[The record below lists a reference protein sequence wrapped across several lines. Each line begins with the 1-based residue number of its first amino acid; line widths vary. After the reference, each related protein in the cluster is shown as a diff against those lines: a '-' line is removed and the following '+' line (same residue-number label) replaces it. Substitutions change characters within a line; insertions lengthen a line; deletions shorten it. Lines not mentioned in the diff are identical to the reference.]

1 MQSKTLFLLGLCTIF
16 STTASALPL
25 DSKGAKQRLSQAT
38 KQKVFQGKIDLDA
51 LVSND
56 SNDLI
61 VEYNIP
67 SSSVPSGLERRSYIA
82 TNKKNLQTR
91 FNRAGGVQVL
101 RDYNN
106 LPLAFYRISN
116 REALVALLNDPNV
129 KAVYP
134 NRINRTTT
142 TESLPLINQPQ
153 ANTNGF
159 TGRDLVLLCWI
170 RGKLSTFRFW
180 MYRCEYSIEYLPR
193 GLFF

>member
-1 MQSKTLFLLGLCTIF
+1 M
-16 STTASALPL
+16 
-25 DSKGAKQRLSQAT
+25 
-38 KQKVFQGKIDLDA
+38 DA
-51 LVSND
+51 LVNND

-67 SSSVPSGLERRSYIA
+67 SVSVPSSLERRSYIA
-82 TNKKNLQTR
+82 TNKKNIQAR

-116 REALVALLNDPNV
+116 REALVTLLNDPNV

-142 TESLPLINQPQ
+142 NESLPLINQPQ

-159 TGRDLVLLCWI
+159 YG
-170 RGKLSTFRFW
+170 
-180 MYRCEYSIEYLPR
+180 
-193 GLFF
+193 

>member
-1 MQSKTLFLLGLCTIF
+1 MYNFQYNCVRSSFGLQR
-16 STTASALPL
+16 
-25 DSKGAKQRLSQAT
+25 AKQRLSQAA

-106 LPLAFYRISN
+106 LPLAFIG
-116 REALVALLNDPNV
+116 LVTVRL
-129 KAVYP
+129 
-134 NRINRTTT
+134 
-142 TESLPLINQPQ
+142 
-153 ANTNGF
+153 
-159 TGRDLVLLCWI
+159 
-170 RGKLSTFRFW
+170 
-180 MYRCEYSIEYLPR
+180 
-193 GLFF
+193 

>member
-25 DSKGAKQRLSQAT
+25 DSKGAKQRLTQAA

-82 TNKKNLQTR
+82 TNK
-91 FNRAGGVQVL
+91 
-101 RDYNN
+101 
-106 LPLAFYRISN
+106 RIF
-116 REALVALLNDPNV
+116 RQGLIVP
-129 KAVYP
+129 AVYKYFG
-134 NRINRTTT
+134 ITITC
-142 TESLPLINQPQ
+142 L
-153 ANTNGF
+153 
-159 TGRDLVLLCWI
+159 
-170 RGKLSTFRFW
+170 
-180 MYRCEYSIEYLPR
+180 
-193 GLFF
+193 

>member
-1 MQSKTLFLLGLCTIF
+1 MYNFQYNCVRSSFGLQRGQTAVKSGSKT
-16 STTASALPL
+16 
-25 DSKGAKQRLSQAT
+25 
-38 KQKVFQGKIDLDA
+38 KVFQGKIDLDA

-170 RGKLSTFRFW
+170 QG
-180 MYRCEYSIEYLPR
+180 
-193 GLFF
+193 